1 MITVPG
7 TITIRSIDGRFGSF
21 NVGTLD
27 CSLGSFTVKDS
38 SIEEFNEGGYSGNF
52 VIDKIKP
59 HSYMTGG
66 RLVVEIRATLSA
78 IMLNKNEAPLPAA
91 HYESMEQ
98 DPIEEEHISQPESP
112 ISAPQDVPPVRD
124 ERSESPVDEVAA
136 LFGVIWP
143 LGNIVKLDPTINRA
157 VFRQQKDY
165 LKSVGYTFEAAN
177 QHWLKQE

>member
-59 HSYMTGG
+59 HSYMAGG
-66 RLVVEIRATLSA
+66 RVVVEVRATLSA
-78 IMLNKNEAPLPAA
+78 IMLNKGEAPLPASQ
-91 HYESMEQ
+91 ESMEQ
-98 DPIEEEHISQPESP
+98 DPIEEESISQPESQTPQAIQP
-112 ISAPQDVPPVRD
+112 IRD
-124 ERSESPVDEVAA
+124 ECGDIPAEEVAA

-165 LKSVGYTFEAAN
+165 LKSVGYTFEATS